1 MSSTEPST
9 RDRILTSTW
18 NLLENGDPHATRMA
32 DIAKAAGISRQ
43 ALYLHFPNRG
53 ELLVA
58 TARYLDEVKNVDE
71 MLVASRTAT
80 TGRNRLDAYIE
91 AWGSYIPEIYGM
103 AKAFWAMMDT
113 DAEAAA
119 AWNDRMDAVRHGC
132 AAAVTALA
140 KDGDLKAGLTKPAA
154 TDLLAM
160 LLSVR
165 NWEYLTQDRGWS
177 QKRYV
182 TAMKSMAREALIAP

>member
-1 MSSTEPST
+1 M
-9 RDRILTSTW
+9 
-18 NLLENGDPHATRMA
+18 ENGDPHATRMA

-53 ELLVA
+53 ELLIA
-58 TARYLDEVKNVDE
+58 TARYLDEVKNVDR
-71 MLVASRTAT
+71 MLVASRSAT
-80 TGRNRLDAYIE
+80 SGRARLEAYID
-91 AWGSYIPEIYGM
+91 AWGGYIPEIYGM

-113 DAEAAA
+113 DAEARA
-119 AWNDRMDAVRHGC
+119 AWTDRMDAVRHGC
-132 AAAVTALA
+132 AAAVAALA
-140 KDGDLKAGLTKPAA
+140 ADGDLKDGLTKPAG

-177 QKRYV
+177 QKRYIA
-182 TAMKSMAREALIAP
+182 AMKSTAQESLTG